1 MEQCPLSS
9 KDDIVK
15 ELALL
20 YARKKLSLTGLG
32 EVAKLIK
39 RLGHDIPTYPT
50 TILKTTNT
58 PIRSRNFH
66 HFSLKK
72 SLLGK
77 LKKGMINKE
86 STIIKIQV
94 NIDGTQIF
102 KTNSIDLWP
111 ILGRV
116 INSLDALP
124 FVISVFVGKGKPPN
138 LEEYLRP
145 FLEELM
151 ALQSEGLECMGIT
164 YSIEMSSF
172 VCDAPARAFLK
183 VITAHTG
190 YFGCERCNQ
199 KGVYDTVYHCTT
211 FPEVTD
217 VSLRTNTSFRA
228 QLNKQHHKGFSPL
241 LELKIDMISCFPLD
255 YMHLVLLGVFK
266 RLLTIW
272 TG

>member
-1 MEQCPLSS
+1 
-9 KDDIVK
+9 
-15 ELALL
+15 
-20 YARKKLSLTGLG
+20 
-32 EVAKLIK
+32 
-39 RLGHDIPTYPT
+39 
-50 TILKTTNT
+50 
-58 PIRSRNFH
+58 
-66 HFSLKK
+66 
-72 SLLGK
+72 
-77 LKKGMINKE
+77 MINKE

-151 ALQSEGLECMGIT
+151 ALQSEDLECMGIT

-217 VSLRTNTSFRA
+217 VSLRTNASFRA

-272 TG
+272 TGHWSKKHFRHKLGTRESEQLEKRLRRIRLSYPEEFHRCSNINETRQATKSR